1 MNPPDWEPG
10 PFPVPYG
17 YGSGL
22 PSPTRCPGCGLH
34 EAEIA
39 NSTNVGCEL
48 CYETF
53 PHVLSPIIW
62 EYQGSTVHHGHSPQT
77 AQLRL
82 EARIS
87 TYQEAIEKAEEE
99 GRQDEAAVLQDLL
112 RLLRPEED

>member
-1 MNPPDWEPG
+1 MNNPEWEHG

-17 YGSGL
+17 YGHGL

-34 EAEIA
+34 EQEIA
-39 NSTNVGCEL
+39 NSTHVGCEL

-62 EYQGSTVHHGHSPQT
+62 EYQGSTVHHGQAPKKV
-77 AQLRL
+77 QLRL

-87 TYQEAIEKAEEE
+87 TYEEAIQKAQQE
-99 GRQDEAAVLQDLL
+99 GRHDDASVLVDLL
-112 RLLRPEED
+112 RLLRPGEE